1 MQMKTSLFITVML
14 FALSSGQI
22 FMNWGNSKVTVL
34 QVMFIVVGV
43 ISFVLLFMIVIDMTR
58 KDFTKV
64 QGTVVSRHRNQVWV
78 KLDNGKHKSS
88 VISANQNPENFREGQ
103 TVEMTLGRR
112 SKLVHRVE

>member
-1 MQMKTSLFITVML
+1 MKSTLLITALL
-14 FALSSGQI
+14 FALSAGQV
-22 FMNWGNSKVTVL
+22 FGNWSNPKFSIL
-34 QVMFIVVGV
+34 QIMFIVVGIIAFIV
-43 ISFVLLFMIVIDMTR
+43 LFMIVMDMTR